1 MLLKTVLEPTLE
13 HAVARDFT
21 YVGAAQAVDLARHTV
36 PVKRLSRNFRLD
48 LSQLHLTN
56 KLYGI

>member
-1 MLLKTVLEPTLE
+1 MLLFSILYNYSHQEMLLETVLEPTLE

-36 PVKRLSRNFRLD
+36 PVKRCYRETS
-48 LSQLHLTN
+48 
-56 KLYGI
+56 G